1 MTNVRV
7 PAKINLCLSVG
18 PVREDGFHPLA
29 TVYQAVDVYDEVRAS
44 AVVGDTLSVT
54 VHFDADRGIEVDA
67 VPEDDNNLAIGAA
80 KLLREKT
87 GTAAGAAL
95 AIRKV
100 IPIAGGMAG
109 GSADAAAAL
118 VACNELWG
126 TGLTRGE
133 LEIIAAELGS
143 DVPFLIHGGIAMGG
157 GRGEVISPVLARGS
171 YHWVFAIAAE
181 GLSTRSVYAEFD
193 RLNADRDVPDPE
205 VPGDLLAALRA
216 GDAEALGDALSNDLT
231 EAALSLRPELA
242 ATLDVGLECDALGAI
257 LSGSGPT
264 AMFLARDDA
273 HALDIAFAL
282 TSSRVCADV
291 AQATGPVQGAR
302 LF

>member
-181 GLSTRSVYAEFD
+181 GLSTKSVYAEFD